1 MHCLFCYNCYFF
13 SFRPNK
19 VGDLSEQMFALLC
32 HKVGTSDVVAIR
44 REIKDIREIVERLL
58 HDNNDVIYMH
68 MVSGSMREGFRLDGS
83 DLDMMSWPVNH
94 RTIWNMSQSEHYS
107 TTNKTLILSDS
118 SESPPGFALLE
129 LLKPTTDKNI
139 KSAGITLNDNIYI
152 SSSLYRRR
160 TCSQIFPNSTE
171 HGPCGSGKVFGIDYD
186 IAQSF
191 ACDCWPPSAYQW
203 MDRCESCLDFRVVYD
218 IVRNGCHFVPIGN
231 SLSNYVNEEWRIS
244 FSLAEQKMVY
254 SMNHC
259 QFLTYGLLKI
269 FLKKVIN
276 QQKMKTD
283 NLLCSYHI
291 KTVILWAIQQNTTM
305 HICPQNLLEFF
316 WICFKL
322 LIKWVYEGVCPNF
335 FIPQNNL
342 FMSKIHGSAQRNL
355 FLRLHSL
362 YERGLACL
370 LESRYFWPYFSCMQY
385 NRRISTFTV
394 GIELK
399 TEVDYLEEIFYE
411 MHRIDSRFP
420 KDLRYCIK
428 FLQTVER
435 FFRSHLTPHQVL
447 VLQKFTAN
455 IIQRTVFIINNR
467 FKCPNKQRY
476 IADRMSCH
484 MLKVAVKYGCIS
496 DIVYIAIYYY
506 KTSRYQ
512 KALSIIQNTKDKI
525 RHYLLY
531 ERYGKQSAYLGEEG
545 KPSIPSKMKQTIA
558 ENIELYNNIL
568 YIPELTLEQQASG
581 QSRWPML
588 HIPLFVMIDFIEFL
602 CYKHIYA
609 PCAQRALWGL
619 HELVQGDPGLYLCD
633 LYKDISWEIL
643 GICHQIAGNL
653 QPALYS
659 FNMSLIQNS
668 SNRIQNA
675 TNMRIR
681 NILGRAPHLSMY
693 NDQTRRNSL

>member
-1 MHCLFCYNCYFF
+1 
-13 SFRPNK
+13 
-19 VGDLSEQMFALLC
+19 
-32 HKVGTSDVVAIR
+32 
-44 REIKDIREIVERLL
+44 
-58 HDNNDVIYMH
+58 
-68 MVSGSMREGFRLDGS
+68 
-83 DLDMMSWPVNH
+83 
-94 RTIWNMSQSEHYS
+94 MSQSEHYS

-118 SESPPGFALLE
+118 SGSLPGFALLE

-139 KSAGITLNDNIYI
+139 QSAGITLNDKIYI

-191 ACDCWPPSAYQW
+191 ACDFWPPSAYQW
-203 MDRCESCLDFRVVYD
+203 MNRRESCLDFRVVYD

-244 FSLAEQKMVY
+244 FSLAEQKIVY

-269 FLKKVIN
+269 FLKEVIN
-276 QQKMKTD
+276 GLKMKND
-283 NLLCSYHI
+283 ILLCSYHI
-291 KTVILWAIQQNTTM
+291 KTVIFWAIQQNTTLHM
-305 HICPQNLLEFF
+305 CPQNLLEFF

-342 FMSKIHGSAQRNL
+342 FLSKVHGSAQRNL
-355 FLRLHSL
+355 FLQLHGL

-370 LESRYFWPYFSCMQY
+370 VESRFFWPYFSCMQY
-385 NRRISTFTV
+385 NSCLSIFTV

-420 KDLRYCIK
+420 KDLKYCIK
-428 FLQTVER
+428 FLQTVEL
-435 FFRSHLTPHQVL
+435 FCRSYLSPHQVL
-447 VLQKFTAN
+447 VLHKFTAN
-455 IIQRTVFIINNR
+455 ILQRTVFIINN
-467 FKCPNKQRY
+467 KYTGPNKQRY
-476 IADRMSCH
+476 IADKMSCH
-484 MLKVAVKYGCIS
+484 MLKLAVEFGCIS
-496 DIVYIAIYYY
+496 DIVYIAMHYY
-506 KTSRYQ
+506 KVFRYQ
-512 KALSIIQNTKDKI
+512 KALSIIQKTKDKI
-525 RHYLLY
+525 TQYLLY
-531 ERYGKQSAYLGEEG
+531 EYKIQTPYLEEEEE
-545 KPSIPSKMKQTIA
+545 PSIHFKMKQTIA

-568 YIPELTLEQQASG
+568 YIPELKLEQEASA
-581 QSRWPML
+581 QSRWPVL
-588 HIPLFVMIDFIEFL
+588 HIPVFVMILFIEFL
-602 CYKHIYA
+602 CYRHTDA
-609 PCAQRALWGL
+609 ACAQRILWEL
-619 HELVQGDPGLYLCD
+619 HKLVLCDQGLYICD
-633 LYKDISWEIL
+633 LYKDISLEIL

-653 QPALYS
+653 EPALCS
-659 FNMSLIQNS
+659 FNMSLRQDS

-681 NILGRAPHLSMY
+681 NIIGRAPHLSY
-693 NDQTRRNSL
+693 LLLKRATYFKR